1 MEGEHYRSPCLYSPK
16 CLEKLSEKPRRGLQR
31 ALRVAKEGAFWS
43 ISPSLHRP
51 DSPSECSLCPFSD
64 SLRRSVLGSSHGRSP
79 LGRGLAGGVRTAPV
93 HHSRTPEPHIG

>member
-64 SLRRSVLGSSHGRSP
+64 SFRRGVLGSSPKTAAPADSNWHHAHRWK
-79 LGRGLAGGVRTAPV
+79 GLARF
-93 HHSRTPEPHIG
+93 S

>member
-1 MEGEHYRSPCLYSPK
+1 MEGGHYRSPCLYSPK

-64 SLRRSVLGSSHGRSP
+64 SLRRSVLGSSHHVSVNNLREHHKGYWTLP
-79 LGRGLAGGVRTAPV
+79 LAQ
-93 HHSRTPEPHIG
+93 